1 MKMQSQAEPSRAKQR
16 RAEPSREIII
26 YIKEYKYILLY
37 FLKMKTA
44 LISVFDKTDILP
56 LAYFLL
62 ENDFLI
68 ISSGGTYKHLC
79 DNIFNERIITVESYT
94 GFPEILGGRVKT
106 LHPKIAAGI
115 LSTDKTKDVEDLQI
129 HNIFKI
135 DLVICNLYPFKDV
148 ISKKHTTEDA
158 IENIDIGGVTLIRA
172 AFKNYHFVSI
182 LTNPRQYNYF
192 INNSFQNLNGTYNLT
207 LAVEAMQH
215 ISNYDIE
222 ITEYFSNNCIT
233 YDKYTLDNNMV
244 KLKYGCNPHQN
255 NAFVTSI
262 KDIPFPIQVLNGKPG
277 YINFMDAIQSW
288 CLVTELSNL
297 IRKPV
302 VASFKHTTP
311 AGVGTPRPLNNS
323 YNELYD
329 INVDTLNSTS
339 TAFIR
344 ARTADPLSSFGDF
357 IAISGTVD
365 DETAQLI
372 KREVSDGIIA
382 LNYSPKAFEILKS
395 KKNGNYIIL
404 QGDPY
409 IIDNLQNKNEKRE
422 LNGVCFKQNIN
433 NEYTNDKYF
442 QNVPT
447 EKKELLE
454 NTKEDLIIAN
464 TTLKYTPS
472 NSIVYAYDGQV
483 IGVGAGQQNRVDCV
497 KLAGEKAKK
506 WFLLKHELTLQVNEK
521 LKNTLKRQDRV
532 NALTQFI
539 DIDYN
544 RIVDFKHDYYSD
556 TEINYLNN
564 WMGQYI
570 SPNYTLS
577 EINFI
582 SRKIKNDYLK
592 EVCNFSLAS
601 DAFFPFRDSID
612 NAFKYGVKNIIQPGG
627 SLADEEVIKVCNE
640 YGIYMTLSGI
650 RVFTH

>member
-1 MKMQSQAEPSRAKQR
+1 
-16 RAEPSREIII
+16 
-26 YIKEYKYILLY
+26 
-37 FLKMKTA
+37 MKTA
-44 LISVFDKTDILP
+44 IISVFDKTDILP

-68 ISSGGTYKHLC
+68 ISSGGTYKHLS

-94 GFPEILGGRVKT
+94 GFPEILDGRVKT

-115 LSTDKTKDVEDLQI
+115 LATDKTNDIIDLTN
-129 HNIFKI
+129 HNIYKI
-135 DLVICNLYPFKDV
+135 DLVVCNLYPFKDV
-148 ISKKHTTEDA
+148 ISKNHTNDQA

-182 LTNPRQYNYF
+182 LTNSKQYANY
-192 INNSFQNLNGTYNLT
+192 INNTDMISHHSYNNK
-207 LAVEAMQH
+207 LAIEAMQY
-215 ISNYDIE
+215 ISNYDID
-222 ITEYFSNNCIT
+222 ITEYFSNNRIIYEKYQIDNHIT
-233 YDKYTLDNNMV
+233 E
-244 KLKYGCNPHQN
+244 LKYGCNPHQN
-255 NAFVTSI
+255 NAYVSSV
-262 KDIPFPIQVLNGKPG
+262 KDIPFPIHVLNGKPG

-288 CLVTELSNL
+288 CLVSELSFL
-297 IRKPV
+297 IKKV
-302 VASFKHTTP
+302 VVTSFKHTTP
-311 AGVGTPRPLNNS
+311 AGVGTPRPLDS
-323 YNELYD
+323 IYNRLYD
-329 INVDTLNSTS
+329 INVDTLNPTS

-382 LNYSPKAFEILKS
+382 FNYSPKAFEILKN
-395 KKNGNYIIL
+395 KKNGNYIVMR
-404 QGDPY
+404 GDPY
-409 IIDNLQNKNEKRE
+409 VIDNLQNKNEKRE

-433 NEYTNDKYF
+433 NEYTSEKYF

-472 NSIVYAYDGQV
+472 NSIVYANEGQV

-506 WFLLKHELTLQVNEK
+506 WFLLKHHLTLQVNDK
-521 LKNTLKRQDRV
+521 LKQSLKRQDRV
-532 NALTQFI
+532 NALMQFI

-544 RIVDFKHDYYSD
+544 RSVEFKLEINDIDDYYSD
-556 TEINYLNN
+556 TEINNLNN
-564 WMGQYI
+564 WIGQYI
-570 SPNYTLS
+570 SPNYTLND
-577 EINFI
+577 INFI

-627 SLADEEVIKVCNE
+627 SLADEEIIKICND
-640 YGIYMTLSGI
+640 YGMYMTLSGI